1 MGRSDHNCQHPAV
14 SYCTTSVE
22 KNRSQID
29 GTILFSLLDYS
40 HTLFFINHLRIMQN
54 LTFIYVYSYICSS
67 KLVENAGSL

>member
-1 MGRSDHNCQHPAV
+1 MGRSDHNCQHPAL

-40 HTLFFINHLRIMQN
+40 HDTLFFINHLQN
-54 LTFIYVYSYICSS
+54 LTFMCIPIFVALSW
-67 KLVENAGSL
+67 